1 MDWNELR
8 QKKQVILDDMMA
20 AIRYTPNREADL
32 LTFMRLYI
40 KEDPE
45 RRAVLL
51 RDLRACMD
59 GEPYPNPYAGQ
70 FGYTQEHV
78 DRCGQ
83 ALEQYLTAVREN
95 GPEAGLLAEDVIDR
109 LNQLDESCGGSLID
123 DWRGEKLRRLIDAAA
138 ELASQGCA
146 LEPKLG

>member
-45 RRAVLL
+45 HRAVLL
-51 RDLRACMD
+51 KNLRACMD

-78 DRCGQ
+78 NRCGQ
-83 ALEQYLTAVREN
+83 VLEQFMSAVREN
-95 GPEAGLLAEDVIDR
+95 GPEASLLAEAVIDR
-109 LNQLDESCGGSLID
+109 LERLDASCGGGLID
-123 DWRGEKLRRLIDAAA
+123 DWRGEKLRQLIDAAVV
-138 ELASQGCA
+138 LASQGCA